1 MTAAP
6 GRITV
11 DSAVSDVRAPAG
23 VVRRFV
29 ILSILSVIVMVFAAV
44 LLGVPALAVALAA
57 AGLTIAFIVFTVL
70 LSRGHPHARLGAANA
85 VTLLRLTIVG
95 VLLSILLAGG
105 GSAAVV
111 IPLSIIALSLDGVD
125 GALARRQK
133 LESRFGAAFDME
145 VDSAFALVLS
155 ILAALGPAG
164 PAALL
169 LGLPRYLFG
178 VAGLALPWLNGP
190 LAPRFS
196 RKVICVIQLIVLIA
210 LQLPFLEVWAAL
222 TLVGMTVGLLA
233 WSFGLDIVSLS
244 RSRVRSD
251 A

>member
-6 GRITV
+6 GPISV
-11 DSAVSDVRAPAG
+11 DSGVSDVRPSAG
-23 VVRRFV
+23 AVRRFV
-29 ILSILSVIVMVFAAV
+29 ILSILSVVVTLSASI
-44 LLGVPALAVALAA
+44 LLGLPALAVAIA
-57 AGLTIAFIVFTVL
+57 AGCLTTALVVFTVL
-70 LSRGHPHARLGAANA
+70 LGRGHPHDRLGAANA
-85 VTLLRLTIVG
+85 VTLLRVTIVG
-95 VLLSILLAGG
+95 ILLSILLAGG
-105 GSAAVV
+105 SSAAVV
-111 IPLSIIALSLDGVD
+111 IALSIIALSLDGVD

-178 VAGLALPWLNGP
+178 VAGMALPWLNAP

-196 RKVICVIQLIVLIA
+196 RKVVCVIQLIALIA
-210 LQLPFLEVWAAL
+210 LQLPFLEAWLAL
-222 TLVGMTVGLLA
+222 TLVVVTVGLLA
-233 WSFGLDIVSLS
+233 WSFGLDIVSLY
-244 RSRVRSD
+244 RERARSD

>member
-11 DSAVSDVRAPAG
+11 DSAVSDVRAPVG

-29 ILSILSVIVMVFAAV
+29 ILGILSVVVMVFAAT

-57 AGLTIAFIVFTVL
+57 AGLTIALIVFTVL
-70 LSRGHPHARLGAANA
+70 LSRGHPHVRLGAANA

-133 LESRFGAAFDME
+133 LESRFGASFDME

-196 RKVICVIQLIVLIA
+196 RKVICVVQLIVLIA
-210 LQLPFLEVWAAL
+210 LQLPFLGAWAAL
-222 TLVGMTVGLLA
+222 TLVVMTVGLLA

-251 A
+251 G

>member
-11 DSAVSDVRAPAG
+11 DSAVSRVRAPAG

-29 ILSILSVIVMVFAAV
+29 VLSILSVVVMLFAAI

-57 AGLTIAFIVFTVL
+57 SGLTAALIVFTVL
-70 LSRGHPHARLGAANA
+70 LSLGHPHARLGAANA

-95 VLLSILLAGG
+95 VLLSMLLAGG
-105 GSAAVV
+105 GTAAVV

-145 VDSAFALVLS
+145 VDSGFALVLS

-178 VAGLALPWLNGP
+178 VAAVALPWLNGP
-190 LAPRFS
+190 LPPRFS

-210 LQLPFLEVWAAL
+210 LQLPFLETWAAL
-222 TLVGMTVGLLA
+222 TLVGMTAGLLA
-233 WSFGLDIVSLS
+233 WSFGLDIINLS
-244 RSRVRSD
+244 RSRVRSG